1 MPRPWFG
8 MMGGWLWR
16 RRAQEVERKKGWAL
30 TSEAPA
36 REPRRRSS
44 SLMRSLRMRD
54 LQRLCDEKSVLEA
67 MGRDD

>member
-8 MMGGWLWR
+8 MIGGLEWR
-16 RRAQEVERKKGWAL
+16 RRAQEVLRKKGWFF

-36 REPRRRSS
+36 RDPRRRSS

-54 LQRLCDEKSVLEA
+54 LQRLVMSC
-67 MGRDD
+67 